1 LAEGRVVRRSLI
13 AAVIAAIAA
22 LAICS
27 VATAESRRTVLA
39 SVGPGG
45 ANTSAGIAA
54 VSKDGKKMFFETG
67 DALVAEDSDGLCD
80 RGFDDYY
87 GEPFPPSPCVDLY
100 VRDLAAG
107 TTELVSTGP
116 AAGAG
121 HFDARFP
128 VIARQAVSEDGNR
141 VFFVTAEPLVSED
154 ADDRS
159 DVYQR
164 DLAAGTTRL
173 ISTGPV
179 DPGLFDASFGGASI
193 DGSQAFFYTAERLVT
208 EDTDSNQ
215 DFYQRAGD
223 ATILLSIGPYGGNG
237 PWNAG
242 GLPGSTDGSRVL
254 VTTREALLAED
265 TDDCASA
272 LIRGP
277 CSDVYARDH
286 VTGSL
291 ELVSTGPHGNQDSYG
306 VQAWGASSD
315 GRRVFFT
322 TAEPLVDE
330 DVEANCPSHDG
341 FGEVGCVDI
350 YERDLASDTTKL
362 ISTGPKKT
370 GVDGSG
376 IPKGTRDD
384 ATFRYA
390 TPDGDRIFFH
400 TEEQLVD
407 ADTDNG
413 RDVYERAGGTT
424 TLLSASGTGGN
435 SENDSAFMGSST
447 DGTIVYIG
455 TYDALLPEDTDGHF
469 DTYERSGG
477 EFRLAT
483 TGSAGGNGA
492 YHAGGGPTSHDGR
505 RFVFNTVEQ
514 LVPEDRNEA
523 RDVYQWFNGAT
534 TLISKGPVG
543 SGTAMHEFLDVRAG
557 SDGRIVFFTTSRQLV
572 AADTDG
578 KTDVYASIPN
588 APPRCDGAEPT
599 TSLLWPANRKFRTIA
614 IGQVTDPEDDPVTV
628 EITDVTQDEPVAG
641 GSDAERSGDGQV
653 RLRAER
659 DARGDGR
666 VYRIAFV
673 ATDSEGGS
681 CTGVVKVTVPRHHG
695 NPAVDSAPPSY
706 DSLGV

>member
-1 LAEGRVVRRSLI
+1 M
-13 AAVIAAIAA
+13 
-22 LAICS
+22 
-27 VATAESRRTVLA
+27 LA

-80 RGFDDYY
+80 REGYDYY

-116 AAGAG
+116 AGGAG

-128 VIARQAVSEDGNR
+128 VIARRAVSEDGNR

-164 DLAAGTTRL
+164 DLAAGATRL

-223 ATILLSIGPYGGNG
+223 KTILSRS
-237 PWNAG
+237 ARTAA
-242 GLPGSTDGSRVL
+242 TDHGTQAACRGRPGSRVL
-254 VTTREALLAED
+254 VATREALLAED

-286 VTGSL
+286 ATGSL
-291 ELVSTGPHGNQDSYG
+291 ELVSTGPHGDQDSYG

-330 DVEANCPSHDG
+330 DVEANCPAHDG
-341 FGEVGCVDI
+341 LGEVGCVDI

-362 ISTGPKKT
+362 ISTGPKET

-413 RDVYERAGGTT
+413 PDVTSAAGGTT

-435 SENDSAFMGSST
+435 SENDSGFMGSST

-483 TGSAGGNGA
+483 TGPAGGNGA
-492 YHAGGGPTSHDGR
+492 YHAGRPDKPGFAR
-505 RFVFNTVEQ
+505 RQAVRLQ
-514 LVPEDRNEA
+514 HR
-523 RDVYQWFNGAT
+523 GAT
-534 TLISKGPVG
+534 RP
-543 SGTAMHEFLDVRAG
+543 
-557 SDGRIVFFTTSRQLV
+557 
-572 AADTDG
+572 
-578 KTDVYASIPN
+578 
-588 APPRCDGAEPT
+588 
-599 TSLLWPANRKFRTIA
+599 
-614 IGQVTDPEDDPVTV
+614 
-628 EITDVTQDEPVAG
+628 
-641 GSDAERSGDGQV
+641 
-653 RLRAER
+653 
-659 DARGDGR
+659 
-666 VYRIAFV
+666 
-673 ATDSEGGS
+673 
-681 CTGVVKVTVPRHHG
+681 
-695 NPAVDSAPPSY
+695 
-706 DSLGV
+706 